1 MIVQVW
7 FMSHPVGA
15 ESERGV
21 WGNLQRAARW
31 LRWLRL
37 RCPNVT
43 IIAPWLGPLL
53 AGTEDDSNAEDR
65 ERGLRDCCAVVERCD
80 GIILCGG
87 RISSGMQRE
96 LDACCDHGQGY
107 VADLTSLGDEPP
119 ADYDEKYQVDG
130 LGYEQRDCPLEVG
143 MYAWEAK

>member
-1 MIVQVW
+1 MSNVNVW
-7 FMSHPVGA
+7 YLAHPVSGDVPA
-15 ESERGV
+15 
-21 WGNLQRAARW
+21 NLARAGRW

-37 RCPNVT
+37 RCPHVT

-53 AGTEDDSNAEDR
+53 AGLENDSDPADR

-87 RISSGMQRE
+87 RVSSGMQRE
-96 LDACCDHGQGY
+96 VDALCAHGQGY

-119 ADYDEKYQVDG
+119 ADFDEQFPAEWEWDPPT
-130 LGYEQRDCPLEVG
+130 DPLEVG
-143 MYAWEAK
+143 MLRWEAP